1 MDGNSIITQVAQEN
15 ATNSNNNNNNNNNNK
30 YDESSDIEITNPF
43 RNVTITNNSK
53 F

>member
-15 ATNSNNNNNNNNNNK
+15 ATNNNNNK

-53 F
+53 FY

>member
-15 ATNSNNNNNNNNNNK
+15 ATNSNNNNNNNNK